1 MEGNQITSCY
11 QLCCT
16 GISTGV
22 TPAACAGLVVSC
34 VFIGYQPQAGELFTP
49 NHGSCQHHSSQTSGR
64 TGWETLGSLPAI
76 SKAWAHE
83 VSLNFMVLLFVLLS
97 YMLFS
102 SNLSWVSLQCSEE
115 KIHLVSL
122 LWEGPLLSAAWWHTL
137 FRAIQMPLLQHCA
150 TQE

>member
-22 TPAACAGLVVSC
+22 TPAACAGLVVSR
-34 VFIGYQPQAGELFTP
+34 VFTGYQPQTGELFTP
-49 NHGSCQHHSSQTSGR
+49 SCGRCQHHSSQTSGR

-76 SKAWAHE
+76 SKAWAHK

-102 SNLSWVSLQCSEE
+102 TNLSWVSLQCSEE
-115 KIHLVSL
+115 EIHLLSL

-137 FRAIQMPLLQHCA
+137 FRAIQMPLLQYYA
-150 TQE
+150 TRE